1 MALKVDLNKAFDRVE
16 WDFLLD
22 VLRKMGFG
30 VLWCK
35 WIHACLTIY
44 ELEFIVN
51 GDSIGCIK
59 PQRGLRQG
67 DPISP
72 YLFIIVADVL
82 SRQISKAMT
91 LGSLSG
97 IKMAHACHVV
107 SHIFFA
113 DDSLFFW
120 KATHAECSAIIR
132 ILESY
137 CQASG
142 QIVNFAKSSAFFSPN
157 TPSELRN
164 SISSAFHVR
173 QMDSKA
179 KYLGLPSIFG

>member
-30 VLWCK
+30 VLWYK
-35 WIHACLTIY
+35 WIHACLTTY

-51 GDSIGCIK
+51 EDSIGVIN

-82 SRQISKAMT
+82 SRQISKAMA

-97 IKMAHACHVV
+97 IKMDRACLVV
-107 SHIFFA
+107 SHILFA
-113 DDSLFFW
+113 DDFLFLL
-120 KATHAECSAIIR
+120 KASHADCSAITR
-132 ILESY
+132 ILDSY
-137 CQASG
+137 CQVLDTKMGS
-142 QIVNFAKSSAFFSPN
+142 
-157 TPSELRN
+157 
-164 SISSAFHVR
+164 FHR
-173 QMDSKA
+173 
-179 KYLGLPSIFG
+179 